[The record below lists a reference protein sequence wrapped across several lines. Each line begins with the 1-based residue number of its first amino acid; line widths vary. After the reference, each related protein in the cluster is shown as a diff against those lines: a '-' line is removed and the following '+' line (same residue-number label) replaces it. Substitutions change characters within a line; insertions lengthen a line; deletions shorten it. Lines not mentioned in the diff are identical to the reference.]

1 MLLLT
6 WDGQSR
12 LRGEGVSAAVT
23 LYPSPIAVLG
33 RGRGLDDSS
42 CRRVGHHACRS
53 EAGHVHQGATVE
65 VRAQRCLM
73 GNGGGWSSDSR
84 VCVADTVPARRPVAV
99 SAGCDWFLV
108 RLSLEMA
115 GFQIRVRVEA
125 AAEVDSWSIGQV
137 VSRRSR
143 CRSHHTRDM
152 RLRCPRLHYRAD
164 HADADTTTL
173 PRTRR

>member
-1 MLLLT
+1 LLT

-12 LRGEGVSAAVT
+12 LRGEGVSTAVT
-23 LYPSPIAVLG
+23 LHPSPIAVLG

-73 GNGGGWSSDSR
+73 GNGGGWLSDSR
-84 VCVADTVPARRPVAV
+84 VCVSDTVPARRPVAV
-99 SAGCDWFLV
+99 FAGCDWFLA
-108 RLSLEMA
+108 RLSPLAMA

-143 CRSHHTRDM
+143 CRSHHTHDM
-152 RLRCPRLHYRAD
+152 RLRCLRPHYRAD

-173 PRTRR
+173 PRNRR